1 MQHVNWEL
9 VQTGWLDV
17 LSVAGLSLML
27 NVVYNKD
34 EIKIFLSYFELKEL
48 VLQANYDSIIVNK
61 LTILIFVVAQLMSL
75 E

>member
-1 MQHVNWEL
+1 
-9 VQTGWLDV
+9 
-17 LSVAGLSLML
+17 ML

-34 EIKIFLSYFELKEL
+34 EIKTFLSYFELKEL

-75 E
+75 EYFFVNK